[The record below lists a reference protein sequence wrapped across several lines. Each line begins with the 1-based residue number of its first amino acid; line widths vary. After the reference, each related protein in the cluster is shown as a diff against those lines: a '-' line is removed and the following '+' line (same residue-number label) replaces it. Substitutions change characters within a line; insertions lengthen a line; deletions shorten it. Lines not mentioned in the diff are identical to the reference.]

1 MPGGYAGHHDMN
13 KKTIRIEVT
22 EEENVFLLY
31 TPDGGKPSK
40 FHLTRKKPVFNSYRK
55 QAWAWQIVMNWKAT
69 NLQKER
75 PTSLK
80 KLLKDGYLVSE
91 VDSEKVEK
99 NVQAWENWAR
109 YEKLLKTEVTEININ
124 HGTYVIVDPCYLV
137 QKPELVT
144 EWSEIYWA
152 AELVGGGA
160 HWRML
165 EGDGRYSVYASGTE
179 AGAGL
184 VGVDS
189 GTMVALPADKFELR
203 EDCKEA
209 AYTVLHDVQK
219 VIIGNKRVILVC
231 SNDDYI
237 IKM

>member
-1 MPGGYAGHHDMN
+1 MN

-40 FHLTRKKPVFNSYRK
+40 FKLTSKKPVFKSYRK
-55 QAWAWQIVMNWKAT
+55 QAWAWSVVWSWKET
-69 NLQKER
+69 TLQSQR

-80 KLLKDGYLVSE
+80 KLLKDGYLESE
-91 VDSEKVEK
+91 VDVE
-99 NVQAWENWAR
+99 VVENNARCWKSWAR
-109 YEKLLKTEVTEININ
+109 WEKLKNTERTEIEVKP
-124 HGTYVIVDPCYLV
+124 GTYVIVDPCYLTS
-137 QKPELVT
+137 KPELVT
-144 EWSEIYWA
+144 DWSEIYWA

-160 HWRML
+160 HWRTL
-165 EGDGRYSVYASGTE
+165 EGDGRYSVYASGIE

-189 GTMVALPADKFELR
+189 GTMVALPSDKFELS
-203 EDCKEA
+203 EDCKDA
-209 AYTVLHDVQK
+209 AFTVLHDVQK

-231 SNDDYI
+231 ADDDYI